1 MQATQ
6 AWGNMAQYMRDAIT
20 AQGAGPEQHFG
31 RANQHPWTQAASSFL
46 AAQKQPKL
54 SYAKQ
59 MKGMFAG
66 IQQQKTQQSQ
76 NTHPWAALANL
87 VNPPQRNTTTA
98 SVVSPG
104 QTQVIRPSAQA
115 ARRQGPSAETDTSLL
130 TRQMGP
136 EDVALGMSSLLGG

>member
-20 AQGAGPEQHFG
+20 AQGAGKNEAFG
-31 RANQHPWTQAASSFL
+31 AGRLGSLSRGMMNQFGGQGRQARPLMQPVMTAPQQAST
-46 AAQKQPKL
+46 A
-54 SYAKQ
+54 
-59 MKGMFAG
+59 
-66 IQQQKTQQSQ
+66 
-76 NTHPWAALANL
+76 
-87 VNPPQRNTTTA
+87 A

-115 ARRQGPSAETDTSLL
+115 ARRQGPGAETDTSLL